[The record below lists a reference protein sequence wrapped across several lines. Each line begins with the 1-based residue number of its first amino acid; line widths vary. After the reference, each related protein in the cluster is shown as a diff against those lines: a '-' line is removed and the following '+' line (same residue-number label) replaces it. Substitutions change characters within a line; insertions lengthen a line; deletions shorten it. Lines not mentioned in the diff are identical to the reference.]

1 MDGETAL
8 FDQLRNV
15 AIEVAAATEVFP
27 NGLDAILPFMDGRIR
42 CFTVF
47 AEQHL
52 STWFEDATHFSKGG
66 FQIGNGTQG
75 VGINDCINSIIF
87 QRNGFRALGEE
98 FDFKRQ
104 VIDVFPSNF
113 QDFNWDV
120 FKERFTSD
128 FGKVEEKRYSLE
140 QLLEFANRK
149 FGKTKEDL
157 VVLNELSWQ
166 RRRQYAAQVNAS
178 VNPQMKAEN

>member
-1 MDGETAL
+1 MTTRKSSQPE
-8 FDQLRNV
+8 
-15 AIEVAAATEVFP
+15 
-27 NGLDAILPFMDGRIR
+27 
-42 CFTVF
+42 
-47 AEQHL
+47 
-52 STWFEDATHFSKGG
+52 
-66 FQIGNGTQG
+66 FQA
-75 VGINDCINSIIF
+75 INDSV
-87 QRNGFRALGEE
+87 LGEYAVSDYSE
-98 FDFKRQ
+98 RLYSKVYYSIR
-104 VIDVFPSNF
+104 SLCGLLAKNSF

-120 FKERFTSD
+120 FKERFATD

-166 RRRQYAAQVNAS
+166 RRREYAARVNAS